1 MPIRPFLSGQAF
13 EPETIHNMS
22 IALERVCA
30 ALGLTMHDDPATR
43 LVAAKIIEMAQRGIT
58 DPTTISQLV
67 LKEFDQRE

>member
-13 EPETIHNMS
+13 QPETIRNMS
-22 IALERVCA
+22 TALERVCA

-43 LVAAKIIEMAQRGIT
+43 LVATKIIEKAQRGIT
-58 DPTTISQLV
+58 DPSTISQLV

>member
-13 EPETIHNMS
+13 QPETIHSMS
-22 IALERVCA
+22 IALERVCT

-43 LVAAKIIEMAQRGIT
+43 LVATKIIETAQRGIT
-58 DPTTISQLV
+58 DPSTIAQLV